1 MITGIGKVLFTAK
14 EKNYQD
20 KNTFK
25 FVNLKNVFN
34 FTPDSLIM
42 RLNSP

>member
-25 FVNLKNVFN
+25 FVK
-34 FTPDSLIM
+34 SEKYI
-42 RLNSP
+42 